1 MTMTEQSTN
10 CGLITNTGNFK
21 MNEVNLKRKGL
32 RASFM
37 IIRNIGMYSKPSS
50 AIRIFEKIVEPILTY
65 NCEITQACIPK
76 SWRYNKFMN
85 NMWDTGVEL
94 NKVVMGFLR
103 QILGVHK
110 KTINIGTLA
119 ETGKYP
125 IIIKLVNTNIFI
137 ITNSI

>member
-1 MTMTEQSTN
+1 
-10 CGLITNTGNFK
+10 

-85 NMWDTGVEL
+85 NMWDTGAEL
-94 NKVVMGFLR
+94 NKVVISFLR

-125 IIIKLVNTNIFI
+125 IIIKVYVHKNLLVFQYPI
-137 ITNSI
+137 